1 MATNLTTLFTNI
13 ANAIRA
19 KTGSSEQIVAEN
31 FPTAIAGITT
41 GLKLTNTT
49 TLTSTADGKITF
61 PSDPENHKVTILHV
75 KGGTQLSSDSSQVK
89 FPIIYRTP
97 TETAGNSLK
106 GVGLTSENKVMFS
119 PWSFGKSSLEVENL
133 FNSTEYVLEYYD

>member
-19 KTGSSEQIVAEN
+19 KTGSSAQIVAEN

-41 GLKLTNTT
+41 DLKLTNTT

-61 PSDPENHKVTILHV
+61 PSDPRNHKVTILHT
-75 KGGTQLSSDSSQVK
+75 KQNAQLGSDTTTIK
-89 FPIIYRTP
+89 FPILYRT
-97 TETAGNSLK
+97 TTSVGNSLF
-106 GVGLTSENKVMFS
+106 GVSLTPNNKVQFS
-119 PWSFGKSSLEVENL
+119 SKSYENVTLELDGL
-133 FNSTEYVLEYYD
+133 FNSTEYELEYYD